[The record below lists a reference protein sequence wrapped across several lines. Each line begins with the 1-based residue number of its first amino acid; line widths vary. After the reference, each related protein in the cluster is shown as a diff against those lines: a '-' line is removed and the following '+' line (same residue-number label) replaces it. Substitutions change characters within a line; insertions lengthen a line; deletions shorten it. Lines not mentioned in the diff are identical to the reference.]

1 MALPKVTAP
10 TYELELPSSGKKVK
24 YRPFLVKEE
33 KILLIAMDSKDD
45 KQITQAVIDT
55 LGACIITRG
64 IKPSS
69 LPSFDLEYIFLKIRA
84 ASVGEVVTLNVTCLD
99 DNKTQVSHDL
109 NLSDVEVFKPE
120 GHDPKV
126 MITDKVGVI
135 MKYPSIEHF
144 INTGLADKG
153 DAIDGLDFIVSC
165 VDQIFDGEEVTEA
178 KECTKKELANFVES
192 MTQEQFDKLSKFFET
207 MPKLQHTFKVKNP
220 KTKKESEYTISGLQS
235 FFA

>member
-64 IKPSS
+64 VKPSS
-69 LPSFDLEYIFLKIRA
+69 LPSFDLEYVFLKIRA

>member
-55 LGACIITRG
+55 LSACIITRG
-64 IKPSS
+64 VKPTS